1 MVHKAKNRSEL
12 AEILYDG
19 DNSDDEDVSPDSGI
33 LQAEME
39 SGLSKSEVFTFDNYL
54 ISKVNK

>member
-19 DNSDDEDVSPDSGI
+19 ENSDDENVSPDSSI

-39 SGLSKSEVFTFDNYL
+39 SGLSKLKVFTFDNYL
-54 ISKVNK
+54 IFKVNK